1 LKTIRLNIFVETWK
15 GRVFL
20 LFNSQDTDTRR
31 RSASDLVRGLVEH
44 FAQQVTEIFGGYVSK
59 FLEEYTKDPINNWK
73 LKDTALYLVISLSA
87 RGVLPQT
94 GAVSLNEFVP
104 LLPIFQ
110 SNIVPELQSATD
122 AGNPIVKVDCIKFLV
137 FHPHPYNS
145 SSCLEATC
153 QTLRQCCLS

>member
-1 LKTIRLNIFVETWK
+1 MGLRESDEEAFEDDPIEYIRRDLEGSGI
-15 GRVFL
+15 L
-20 LFNSQDTDTRR
+20 LHLFIPTDTDTRR

-44 FAQQVTEIFGGYVSK
+44 FAQQVTVIFGGYVSK
-59 FLEEYTKDPINNWK
+59 FLEEYAKDPVNNWK

-104 LLPIFQ
+104 LLPIYQ
-110 SNIVPELQSATD
+110 SNIVPELQAATA

-137 FHPHPYNS
+137 RSLFIVIP
-145 SSCLEATC
+145 
-153 QTLRQCCLS
+153 